1 MRPPEDFSTH
11 DEDPVDETT
20 VADPLVG
27 VVFASRYRID
37 QRLGRGTTGAV
48 YRASHVKFG
57 RPFAL
62 KVLHAERTLDSTLV
76 KRFEREAE
84 LGGKVRH
91 PNVIS
96 VVDVGEAPD
105 GTRWMVMELAIGVD
119 LATLLQDDA
128 PLTSS
133 RVIHLLRGL
142 CEGLH
147 HAHERG
153 VIHRDLKPENII
165 IERDDHGGEVP
176 RIVDFGIA
184 IARDEAE
191 EPGAPQRLTTDGLVL
206 GTPHYMAPEQATG
219 SAMDHR
225 IDLFALGV
233 VAYEMLSGVL
243 PFDGSGAA
251 VARANLLQPTPPMA
265 RRAPDVAVDPLLE
278 AFTQRLMAKD
288 PDARPPS
295 ANAARELL
303 DLIEHDRA
311 AAAALL
317 GLPIEAAEAPPAS
330 RNSKR
335 LETVPDPVLLARR
348 AAKPPPS
355 WLTPTPPP
363 GAMLVPMAPPV
374 VKVSAAA
381 GAKAPVELEPVDI
394 LLPPPRGAPAKAPAT
409 LPMPGPPVGAPAMG
423 AAVAVQAATA
433 RPPVVSEERVPAGS
447 GTGRRLA
454 IAVIVLLLVVGG
466 GVFIATRGAG
476 TEVAV
481 GAHDAAMVARVPT
494 DAAVARVVADAPAA
508 VVAPADAEAA
518 IAVAADAAVVHRI
531 DAAVVVGITPVH
543 VDAGTQAAPHDAEV
557 HGVKALD
564 AAVAIVA
571 PAIDA
576 GEAAAPTASEIAAL
590 YTDVG
595 GALRRLSDKKGPEV
609 AEALWQRYRLVRL
622 QTALASEPARREAQ
636 RTLDAIRK
644 DATRAGQ

>member
-1 MRPPEDFSTH
+1 MRTPEDFSAY
-11 DEDPVDETT
+11 DEESTDVGRDETT

-48 YRASHVKFG
+48 YRASHIKFG
-57 RPFAL
+57 RPFAV

-119 LATLLQDDA
+119 LATVLQDDA

-165 IERDDHGGEVP
+165 VERDDHGGEVP

-191 EPGAPQRLTTDGLVL
+191 EPGAPQRLTTGGLVL

-233 VAYEMLSGVL
+233 VAYEMLCGVL
-243 PFDGSGAA
+243 PFDGSGSE

-265 RRAPDVAVDPLLE
+265 KRAPDVAVDPLLE
-278 AFTQRLMAKD
+278 AFTQRLMAKE

-317 GLPIEAAEAPPAS
+317 GLPIEAAEAPPAPRS
-330 RNSKR
+330 SKR

-374 VKVSAAA
+374 VKVSAAS
-381 GAKAPVELEPVDI
+381 GAKVPVEIEPVDI
-394 LLPPPRGAPAKAPAT
+394 LLPPPKGVTAKAPAT
-409 LPMPGPPVGAPAMG
+409 LPMPGLPVGAPAMG
-423 AAVAVQAATA
+423 AAVAVQAAAA
-433 RPPVVSEERVPAGS
+433 RPVVASEELVPAGRDA
-447 GTGRRLA
+447 RRRFA
-454 IAVIVLLLVVGG
+454 IAALVLLLVVGG
-466 GVFIATRGAG
+466 GGFIATRGSGRAVA
-476 TEVAV
+476 TAPRDATVVASMPLDATAPPIPIDAPAVIEAPVDAEVAV
-481 GAHDAAMVARVPT
+481 ARPVDAA
-494 DAAVARVVADAPAA
+494 AA
-508 VVAPADAEAA
+508 VVAPPMHADAGLRVAPRD
-518 IAVAADAAVVHRI
+518 AVALVAPRPDAA
-531 DAAVVVGITPVH
+531 T
-543 VDAGTQAAPHDAEV
+543 
-557 HGVKALD
+557 
-564 AAVAIVA
+564 AIVP
-571 PAIDA
+571 PAVDA
-576 GEAAAPTASEIAAL
+576 GEAAAPTAAEIAAL

-622 QTALASEPARREAQ
+622 QSAIVSEQSRREAA
-636 RTLDAIRK
+636 RTLGVLRK
-644 DATRAGQ
+644 DAATAAQ